1 MDSNI
6 YKIIF
11 KGLQNAESKK
21 LTLSFK
27 DIISDTPLKIPS
39 QFILELKRLSEITQN
54 IIYIQNIEQVLIIGN
69 KKPIYSFNYYFLI
82 LYTYKKDGKRE
93 GFLVGNVKNWGDI
106 VIGLWPFN
114 ERQIQAGSEQILDEC
129 HNIINNP
136 QEYQNICLID
146 Q

>member
-6 YKIIF
+6 YKVIF
-11 KGLQNAESKK
+11 KGIQDVENDK

-27 DIISDTPLKIPS
+27 DIIADIPSKIPS
-39 QFILELKRLSEITQN
+39 QLIFEIKKLSEINQN
-54 IIYIQNIEQVLIIGN
+54 VIYFQNIEQVLIIGN

-82 LYTYKKDGKRE
+82 LFTHKINGKRE
-93 GFLVGNVKNWGDI
+93 GYLIGNVKKLGDI
-106 VIGLWPFN
+106 VIGIWPFN
-114 ERQIQAGSEQILDEC
+114 EIQIQAGSKQILENC

>member
-6 YKIIF
+6 YKVIF

-114 ERQIQAGSEQILDEC
+114 EKQIQAGSEQILDEC
-129 HNIINNP
+129 HNLINNP